1 MISKNFF
8 ESLESIAFDR
18 GLEIH
23 DVLDKVEIAIAVA
36 CRDTEYKGEIKME
49 HFLEKFIGKLSLN
62 FTSHALHIHYTFYK

>member
-1 MISKNFF
+1 M
-8 ESLESIAFDR
+8 ESIAFDR

-49 HFLEKFIGKLSLN
+49 CDFERRELKYMIIVMLLKN
-62 FTSHALHIHYTFYK
+62 